1 MKSFVKFALTSVG
14 LVLILLGVIGIL
26 VLTQAQNLL
35 TNSVDE
41 ILTEAFGSSASVK
54 GVSLKPAQRMLVL
67 HEFVLSNPEGFS
79 PGDALRCERIELR
92 LKPRTL
98 LTKSPVIE
106 IMDIKGADILYRYE
120 LGRGT
125 NIAAIARS
133 LSETKGD
140 DAPTFKVEKLRCRD
154 AKLHM
159 SANFIP
165 GPDVVLNVVTI
176 RLENLENGAPIT
188 TAEATSIF
196 LRSVLVETL
205 TVKGLLRPIFNKI
218 RGEVDE
224 LDAEDDPAPER
235 FTL

>member
-35 TNSVDE
+35 TKSVDE

-54 GVSLKPAQRMLVL
+54 GVPLNPADRTLVL

-79 PGDALRCERIELR
+79 PGDALRCARIELR

-106 IMDIKGADILYRYE
+106 TMDIRGADILYRYE

-133 LSETKGD
+133 LSKAKGE

-159 SANFIP
+159 SAN
-165 GPDVVLNVVTI
+165 
-176 RLENLENGAPIT
+176 
-188 TAEATSIF
+188 
-196 LRSVLVETL
+196 
-205 TVKGLLRPIFNKI
+205 
-218 RGEVDE
+218 
-224 LDAEDDPAPER
+224 LDAATQS
-235 FTL
+235 FI